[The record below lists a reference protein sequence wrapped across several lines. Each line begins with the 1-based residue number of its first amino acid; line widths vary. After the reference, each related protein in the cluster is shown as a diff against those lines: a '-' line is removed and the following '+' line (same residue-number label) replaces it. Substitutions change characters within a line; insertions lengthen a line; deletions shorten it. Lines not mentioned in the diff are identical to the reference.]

1 MKKYS
6 LYILILVNLVP
17 VFGVLFL
24 HWSLFSV
31 MFFYWLE
38 SAVVGLYNI
47 PKLLMARVTTENAV
61 KEKRPASQTKGRL
74 VFVGFFLIHYGMFML
89 GHGLFVFEFFG
100 PSDLSFLTILIGF
113 ATLAVSHGISFF
125 LNYIGHKEYEK
136 VNISQQMFAPY
147 KRIVIM
153 HVTILIGGFI
163 ISLFGAPVLALV
175 FMILL
180 KIAIDSASHIH
191 EHKKLET
198 FLRRL
203 KIPTEF
209 QDSGEIT

>member
-38 SAVVGLYNI
+38 SAVVGVYNI
-47 PKLLMARVTTENAV
+47 PKMFMARVTPDTGTKKV
-61 KEKRPASQTKGRL
+61 KLSSSQTKGRL
-74 VFVGFFLIHYGMFML
+74 VFTGFFLIHYGMFML
-89 GHGLFVFEFFG
+89 GHGLFVFELFG
-100 PSDLSFLTILIGF
+100 PPDLTVQTILIGF
-113 ATLAVSHGISFF
+113 GALVVSHGISFV

-153 HVTILIGGFI
+153 HVTIIIGGFI
-163 ISLFGAPVLALV
+163 IDLLGAPVLALV

-180 KIAIDSASHIH
+180 KIAIDGTSHIN
-191 EHKKLET
+191 EHKKLGT

-203 KIPTEF
+203 PIPTEF
-209 QDSGEIT
+209 QDSGG

>member
-47 PKLLMARVTTENAV
+47 PKLFMARVTTDNSA
-61 KEKRPASQTKGRL
+61 KEKKSTPQTKGRL
-74 VFVGFFLIHYGMFML
+74 AMVGFFLIHYGMFML
-89 GHGLFVFEFFG
+89 GHGLFVFELFG
-100 PSDLSFLTILIGF
+100 PPDLTVQTFFIGF
-113 ATLAVSHGISFF
+113 GALAVSHGISFVF
-125 LNYIGHKEYEK
+125 NYIGHKEYEK

-153 HVTILIGGFI
+153 HVTIIIGGLI
-163 ISLFGAPVLALV
+163 IDLFGAPVLALV

-180 KIAIDSASHIH
+180 KIAIDGTSHIN
-191 EHKKLET
+191 EHKKLGT

-203 KIPTEF
+203 PIPDEF
-209 QDSGEIT
+209 KDGGE

>member
-47 PKLLMARVTTENAV
+47 PKLFMAKATPDSGTKKAILS
-61 KEKRPASQTKGRL
+61 ASQTKGRL
-74 VFVGFFLIHYGMFML
+74 AITGFFLFHYGMFML
-89 GHGLFVFEFFG
+89 GHGLFVFELFG
-100 PSDLSFLTILIGF
+100 PPDLTMPTFFIGF
-113 ATLAVSHGISFF
+113 GALAVSHGISFV

-136 VNISQQMFAPY
+136 VTIAQQMFAPY

-153 HVTILIGGFI
+153 HVTIIIGGFI
-163 ISLFGAPVLALV
+163 VSLFGAPVLALV

-180 KIAIDSASHIH
+180 KIAIDGASHIH
-191 EHKKLET
+191 EHKRLGT

-203 KIPTEF
+203 PIPTEF
-209 QDSGEIT
+209 QDSGE